1 MQIIIDTAAIPDSHS
16 DDARADWLKAET
28 DAAWAFASTI
38 RSVIE
43 HACTHGVDP
52 LATIR
57 LVLVGPSAGDVP
69 AMSGALVFGASK
81 CLPLEFAE
89 LSAVGALR
97 VSVPR
102 ETVQQAARH
111 KGLEV
116 SEHYFCIGSW
126 LRARPG
132 GNIQRH
138 IWRNFTCR
146 PCGK

>member
-1 MQIIIDTAAIPDSHS
+1 MQIIIDTPAIPDSHS
-16 DDARADWLKAET
+16 DDVRADWLKAEA

-38 RSVIE
+38 RSVIQ

-52 LATIR
+52 SATIR
-57 LVLVGPSAGDVP
+57 LVLVGASAGDVP

-102 ETVQQAARH
+102 ETVQQVVRH
-111 KGLEV
+111 TGLEV
-116 SEHYFCIGSW
+116 SEYYLCIASW
-126 LRARPG
+126 LRVCPG
-132 GNIQRH
+132 GNVQ
-138 IWRNFTCR
+138 
-146 PCGK
+146 